1 MAPTIVAPAGGDG
14 LPPGTTKLID
24 QDGSI
29 VGKHASGSD
38 ESDIVLIPRA
48 SDDPEDPLN
57 WTKKRKW
64 LATSCVLVYTIMIA
78 IPSSAVYSVV
88 TPIRTA
94 TGLSLLDINN
104 GTGIMFLF
112 YGWGCLIW
120 QPFALQYGKRP
131 AYLASLLANIAI
143 LATAPMC
150 TKKHTYLANRILLGL
165 FGAPVESLCEISITD
180 IWFAHQRPK
189 YLALYGWGLS
199 MTGKLAPMLSG
210 FINVGMGWEWTLVRI
225 PEGACSCLA
234 KSLTHLKTFQWWC
247 AIFNGIA
254 FVYCFLFMEETNYD
268 RPARPVG
275 DNTALMSENGATD
288 QQQGGDDA
296 DETMSDKAGDSN
308 SANDAKAVDSETG
321 QVFFPRK
328 TYIQKLG
335 IKDKPRPNRMLDIAL
350 GGLRGFTYPSVVYAG
365 LMYGANN
372 LVWSGVQNATAGTVY
387 TTMYGFSTAGVAAA
401 YLGGLLGT
409 MVGGYYCGKVGR
421 LLTIKLARRNG
432 GISESEHSLWLFSA
446 SMFLVPFS
454 MLLYGLGVTYHI
466 HWMGLVISQFTLAIN
481 NALAVSGSLG
491 YAIASYPQL
500 SGDMITTCVII
511 RNTMSFAINYGI
523 TPWLNQMGYRDTY
536 IIVAAIGFVWNA
548 SIFVVTKYGR
558 SIREKSAARYWK
570 QVAQAHSKG
579 LSH

>member
-1 MAPTIVAPAGGDG
+1 MAEAIHTVHNMEESDP
-14 LPPGTTKLID
+14 LPPGTSRLID
-24 QDGSI
+24 VDGSVI
-29 VGKHASGSD
+29 AKHASGSN
-38 ESDIVLIPRA
+38 EQDIVLIPRP

-57 WTKKRKW
+57 WTRKRKL
-64 LATSCVLVYTIMIA
+64 LATSCVIIYTVMIA

-88 TPIRTA
+88 TPIRAA
-94 TGLSLLDINN
+94 TGLSLSDINN

-120 QPFALQYGKRP
+120 QPLALQYGKRP
-131 AYLASLLANIAI
+131 AYLASLVANIVI

-150 TKKHTYLANRILLGL
+150 TTKNTYLANRILLGL

-189 YLALYGWGLS
+189 YLAWYGWGLS

-210 FINVGMGWEWTLVRI
+210 FINVGMGWKWTL
-225 PEGACSCLA
+225 
-234 KSLTHLKTFQWWC
+234 WWC
-247 AIFNGIA
+247 SIFNGIA
-254 FVYCFLFMEETNYD
+254 LVYCFLFMEETNYD
-268 RPARPVG
+268 RPATP
-275 DNTALMSENGATD
+275 ATD
-288 QQQGGDDA
+288 NAAVVSEKKPA
-296 DETMSDKAGDSN
+296 DHSTDSKLEDHDGNKTVDQN
-308 SANDAKAVDSETG
+308 SSSTRPVDSETG
-321 QVFFPRK
+321 QVLYPRK
-328 TYIQKLG
+328 TFLQKLG
-335 IKDKPRPNRMLDIAL
+335 LKDKPRPNRMFDIAV
-350 GGLRGFTYPSVVYAG
+350 GGLTGFTYPSVVYAG
-365 LMYGANN
+365 LMYGANS

-401 YLGGLLGT
+401 YAGGLLGT

-421 LLTIKLARRNG
+421 ILTLRLARRNN
-432 GISESEHSLWLFSA
+432 GISESEHSLWLFAA

-466 HWMGLVISQFTLAIN
+466 HWIGLVISQFTLAIN
-481 NALAVSGSLG
+481 NALSVAGSLG
-491 YAIASYPQL
+491 YAISSYPEL
-500 SGDMITTCVII
+500 SGGMITTCILI

-523 TPWLNQMGYRDTY
+523 TPWLNHMGYRDTY

-558 SIREKSAARYWK
+558 QVREKSAKRYWRD
-570 QVAQAHSKG
+570 VAKAHAKG

>member
-1 MAPTIVAPAGGDG
+1 MEKTNA
-14 LPPGTTKLID
+14 LPPGTSRLID
-24 QDGSI
+24 VDGS
-29 VGKHASGSD
+29 VVAKHASGSD
-38 ESDIVLIPRA
+38 EQDIVLIPRP

-57 WTKKRKW
+57 WTKKRKL
-64 LATSCVLVYTIMIA
+64 LATSCVIVYTVMIA

-88 TPIRTA
+88 TPIRAA
-94 TGLSLLDINN
+94 TGLSLSDINN
-104 GTGIMFLF
+104 GTGIM
-112 YGWGCLIW
+112 
-120 QPFALQYGKRP
+120 AR
-131 AYLASLLANIAI
+131 
-143 LATAPMC
+143 
-150 TKKHTYLANRILLGL
+150 L

-210 FINVGMGWEWTLVRI
+210 FINVGMGWKWTL
-225 PEGACSCLA
+225 
-234 KSLTHLKTFQWWC
+234 WWC
-247 AIFNGIA
+247 SIFNGIA
-254 FVYCFLFMEETNYD
+254 LIYCFLFMEETNYD
-268 RPARPVG
+268 RPAAPVT
-275 DNTALMSENGATD
+275 DSAAVVSETKPVDQLTASKLEDQDENKTD
-288 QQQGGDDA
+288 QN
-296 DETMSDKAGDSN
+296 TSN
-308 SANDAKAVDSETG
+308 ANPVDSETG
-321 QVFFPRK
+321 QVLYPRK
-328 TYIQKLG
+328 TFVQKLG

-401 YLGGLLGT
+401 YFGGVLGT

-421 LLTIKLARRNG
+421 ILTIRLARRNN
-432 GISESEHSLWLFSA
+432 GISESEHSLWLFAA

-454 MLLYGLGVTYHI
+454 MLLYGLGVAYHI
-466 HWMGLVISQFTLAIN
+466 HWIGLVISQFTLAIN
-481 NALAVSGSLG
+481 NALSVAGSLG

-523 TPWLNQMGYRDTY
+523 TPWLNHMGYRNTY

-548 SIFVVTKYGR
+548 SIFIVTKYGR
-558 SIREKSAARYWK
+558 KARERTAERYWRDVSK
-570 QVAQAHSKG
+570 AHAKG

>member
-1 MAPTIVAPAGGDG
+1 MAHDTPAQTDGDG
-14 LPPGTTKLID
+14 LPPGTTRLID
-24 QDGSI
+24 VDGSVI
-29 VGKHASGSD
+29 SKHASGSD
-38 ESDIVLIPRA
+38 EADIVLIPRP
-48 SDDPEDPLN
+48 SEDPEDPLN

-64 LATSCVLVYTIMIA
+64 LATSCVLVYTVMIA

-88 TPIRTA
+88 TPIRKA
-94 TGLSLLDINN
+94 TGLSLSDINN

-131 AYLASLLANIAI
+131 AYLASLIANIII

-150 TKKHTYLANRILLGL
+150 TTKHTYLANRILLGL

-210 FINVGMGWEWTLVRI
+210 FINVGMGWKWTL
-225 PEGACSCLA
+225 
-234 KSLTHLKTFQWWC
+234 WWC
-247 AIFNGIA
+247 SIFNGIA
-254 FVYCFLFMEETNYD
+254 LVYCFLFMEETNYD
-268 RPARPVG
+268 RPARSV
-275 DNTALMSENGATD
+275 ENSTFTGHATGV
-288 QQQGGDDA
+288 QEQHNGSDA
-296 DETMSDKAGDSN
+296 DEKSSDKAGEKN
-308 SANDAKAVDSETG
+308 MTNAKPVDSETG
-321 QVFFPRK
+321 QVIYPRK

-335 IKDKPRPNRMLDIAL
+335 IKDKTRPNRMLDIAL

-387 TTMYGFSTAGVAAA
+387 TTMYGFSTAGVVAA
-401 YLGGLLGT
+401 YAGGLLGT

-421 LLTIKLARRNG
+421 LLTIRLARRNN
-432 GISESEHSLWLFSA
+432 GIAESEHSLWLFSA

-481 NALAVSGSLG
+481 NALAVAGSLG

-523 TPWLNQMGYRDTY
+523 TPWLNHMGYRDTY

-548 SIFVVTKYGR
+548 SIFVMTKYGR
-558 SIREKSAARYWK
+558 TIREKSANRYWRH
-570 QVAQAHSKG
+570 VAKAHAKG

>member
-1 MAPTIVAPAGGDG
+1 MENDNAF
-14 LPPGTTKLID
+14 PPGTSRLID
-24 QDGSI
+24 VDGSI
-29 VGKHASGSD
+29 VTKHASGSD
-38 ESDIVLIPRA
+38 EQDIVLIPRP

-57 WTKKRKW
+57 WTQKRKL
-64 LATSCVLVYTIMIA
+64 LATSCVIVYTVMIA

-94 TGLSLLDINN
+94 TGLSLDDINN
-104 GTGIMFLF
+104 GTGIMASDQKNPNSIGSQFLF

-131 AYLASLLANIAI
+131 AYLASLMANIAI

-150 TKKHTYLANRILLGL
+150 TTKNTYLANRILLGL

-210 FINVGMGWEWTLVRI
+210 FINVGMGWKWTL
-225 PEGACSCLA
+225 
-234 KSLTHLKTFQWWC
+234 WWC
-247 AIFNGIA
+247 SIFNGIA
-254 FVYCFLFMEETNYD
+254 LIYCFLFMEETNYD
-268 RPARPVG
+268 RPARPISSGASHVCDLEPTILQNVSG
-275 DNTALMSENGATD
+275 SDEKGRKISEEQNSSGA
-288 QQQGGDDA
+288 
-296 DETMSDKAGDSN
+296 SP
-308 SANDAKAVDSETG
+308 VDSETG
-321 QVFFPRK
+321 QVLYPRK
-328 TYIQKLG
+328 GFVQKLSV
-335 IKDKPRPNRMLDIAL
+335 KDKPRPNRMLDIAL
-350 GGLRGFTYPSVVYAG
+350 GGLTGFTYPSVVYAG

-401 YLGGLLGT
+401 YAGGLLGT

-421 LLTIKLARRNG
+421 ILTIRLARRNN
-432 GISESEHSLWLFSA
+432 GISESEHSLWLFAA

-481 NALAVSGSLG
+481 NALSVAGSLG

-523 TPWLNQMGYRDTY
+523 TPWLNHMGYRDTY
-536 IIVAAIGFVWNA
+536 IIVAVIGFVWNA
-548 SIFVVTKYGR
+548 SIFIVTKYGR
-558 SIREKSAARYWK
+558 RVRERSAERYWRH
-570 QVAQAHSKG
+570 VAKAHAKG

>member
-1 MAPTIVAPAGGDG
+1 MAHSNPAQTDGQG
-14 LPPGTTKLID
+14 LPPGTTRLID
-24 QDGSI
+24 VDGSVI
-29 VGKHASGSD
+29 SKHASGSD
-38 ESDIVLIPRA
+38 EADIILIPRP
-48 SDDPEDPLN
+48 SEDPEDPLN

-64 LATSCVLVYTIMIA
+64 LATSCVLMYTVMIA

-88 TPIRTA
+88 TPIRKA
-94 TGLSLLDINN
+94 TGLSLSDINN

-120 QPFALQYGKRP
+120 QPFALQYGKRS
-131 AYLASLLANIAI
+131 AYLASLMAN
-143 LATAPMC
+143 
-150 TKKHTYLANRILLGL
+150 
-165 FGAPVESLCEISITD
+165 

-210 FINVGMGWEWTLVRI
+210 FINVGMGWKWTL
-225 PEGACSCLA
+225 
-234 KSLTHLKTFQWWC
+234 WWC
-247 AIFNGIA
+247 SIFNGIA
-254 FVYCFLFMEETNYD
+254 LVYCFLFMEETNYD
-268 RPARPVG
+268 RPARPVE
-275 DNTALMSENGATD
+275 NSTALGHTTGVQEQHNGS
-288 QQQGGDDA
+288 DA
-296 DETMSDKAGDSN
+296 DEKSSEKAGEEN
-308 SANDAKAVDSETG
+308 MTNTKPVDTETG
-321 QVFFPRK
+321 QMIYPRK

-401 YLGGLLGT
+401 YSGGLLGT

-421 LLTIKLARRNG
+421 LLTIRLARRNN

-481 NALAVSGSLG
+481 NALAVAGSLG

-523 TPWLNQMGYRDTY
+523 TPWLNHMGYRDTY
-536 IIVAAIGFVWNA
+536 IIVGAIGFVWNA
-548 SIFVVTKYGR
+548 SIFIMTKYGR
-558 SIREKSAARYWK
+558 TIREKSADRYWRH
-570 QVAQAHSKG
+570 VAKAHAKG

>member
-1 MAPTIVAPAGGDG
+1 MENENV
-14 LPPGTTKLID
+14 LPPGTSRLID
-24 QDGSI
+24 VDGSI
-29 VGKHASGSD
+29 ITKHASGSD
-38 ESDIVLIPRA
+38 EGDIVLIPRP

-57 WTKKRKW
+57 WTQKRKL
-64 LATSCVLVYTIMIA
+64 LATSCVIVYTVMIA

-94 TGLSLLDINN
+94 TGFTNPNLIGSQ
-104 GTGIMFLF
+104 FLF

-131 AYLASLLANIAI
+131 AYLASLMANIAI

-150 TKKHTYLANRILLGL
+150 TTKNTYLANRILLGL

-180 IWFAHQRPK
+180 IWFVHQRPK

-210 FINVGMGWEWTLVRI
+210 FINVGMGWKWTL
-225 PEGACSCLA
+225 
-234 KSLTHLKTFQWWC
+234 WWC
-247 AIFNGIA
+247 AIFNAIA
-254 FVYCFLFMEETNYD
+254 LVYCFLFMEETNYD
-268 RPARPVG
+268 RPARPISSG
-275 DNTALMSENGATD
+275 TARICETEPTKPHNIGGSDEKGQKVSEE
-288 QQQGGDDA
+288 Q
-296 DETMSDKAGDSN
+296 N
-308 SANDAKAVDSETG
+308 SSSTNPVDSETG
-321 QVFFPRK
+321 QVLYPRK
-328 TYIQKLG
+328 GFLQKLSV
-335 IKDKPRPNRMLDIAL
+335 KDKPRPDRMLDIAL
-350 GGLRGFTYPSVVYAG
+350 GGLTGFTYPSVVYAG

-401 YLGGLLGT
+401 YAGGLLGT

-421 LLTIKLARRNG
+421 ILTIRLARRNK
-432 GISESEHSLWLFSA
+432 GISESEHSLWLFAA

-481 NALAVSGSLG
+481 NALSVAGSLG

-523 TPWLNQMGYRDTY
+523 TPWLNHMGYRDTY
-536 IIVAAIGFVWNA
+536 IIVAVTGFVWNA
-548 SIFVVTKYGR
+548 SIFIVTKYGR
-558 SIREKSAARYWK
+558 QVRERSAERYWRH
-570 QVAQAHSKG
+570 VAKAHAKG

>member
-1 MAPTIVAPAGGDG
+1 MAHDAPAQTNGDD
-14 LPPGTTKLID
+14 LPPGTTRLID
-24 QDGSI
+24 VDGSVI
-29 VGKHASGSD
+29 SKHASGSD
-38 ESDIVLIPRA
+38 EADIILIPRP
-48 SDDPEDPLN
+48 SEDPEDPLN

-64 LATSCVLVYTIMIA
+64 LATSCVLVYTVMIA

-88 TPIRTA
+88 TPIRKA
-94 TGLSLLDINN
+94 TGLSLSDINN

-131 AYLASLLANIAI
+131 AYLASLIANIII

-150 TKKHTYLANRILLGL
+150 TTKHTYLANRILLGL

-210 FINVGMGWEWTLVRI
+210 FINVGMGWKWTL
-225 PEGACSCLA
+225 
-234 KSLTHLKTFQWWC
+234 WWC
-247 AIFNGIA
+247 SIFNGIA
-254 FVYCFLFMEETNYD
+254 LVYCFLFMEETNYD
-268 RPARPVG
+268 RPARPVEDSTPTG
-275 DNTALMSENGATD
+275 HATGVREQHNGS
-288 QQQGGDDA
+288 DA
-296 DETMSDKAGDSN
+296 DEKSSDKADEKN
-308 SANDAKAVDSETG
+308 MTNAKPVDTETG
-321 QVFFPRK
+321 QMIYPRK
-328 TYIQKLG
+328 TYIQKLS
-335 IKDKPRPNRMLDIAL
+335 IKDKARPNRMLDIAL

-401 YLGGLLGT
+401 YAGGLLGT

-421 LLTIKLARRNG
+421 LLTIRLARRNN

-481 NALAVSGSLG
+481 NALAVAGSLG

-523 TPWLNQMGYRDTY
+523 TPWLNHMGYRDTY

-548 SIFVVTKYGR
+548 SIFVMTKYGR
-558 SIREKSAARYWK
+558 TIRENSANRYWRH
-570 QVAQAHSKG
+570 VAKAHAKG

>member
-1 MAPTIVAPAGGDG
+1 MAEATHAVHAMEKASP
-14 LPPGTTKLID
+14 LPPGTSRLID
-24 QDGSI
+24 VDGSVI
-29 VGKHASGSD
+29 TKHASTSG
-38 ESDIVLIPRA
+38 EQDIVLIPRP

-57 WTKKRKW
+57 WTKKRKL
-64 LATSCVLVYTIMIA
+64 LATSCVIVYTVMIA

-88 TPIRTA
+88 TPIRAA
-94 TGLSLLDINN
+94 TGLSLSDINN

-131 AYLASLLANIAI
+131 AYLASLVANIVI

-150 TKKHTYLANRILLGL
+150 TTKNTYLANRILLGL

-210 FINVGMGWEWTLVRI
+210 FINVGMGWKWTL
-225 PEGACSCLA
+225 
-234 KSLTHLKTFQWWC
+234 WWC

-254 FVYCFLFMEETNYD
+254 LIYCFLFMEETNYD
-268 RPARPVG
+268 RPATPTVDSAGVVSGMQPLEQQNASR
-275 DNTALMSENGATD
+275 SED
-288 QQQGGDDA
+288 Q
-296 DETMSDKAGDSN
+296 DENKPENQHSLSTSHI
-308 SANDAKAVDSETG
+308 DSETG
-321 QVFFPRK
+321 QILYPRK
-328 TYIQKLG
+328 TFLQKLG
-335 IKDKPRPNRMLDIAL
+335 IKDKPRPNRMFDIAL
-350 GGLRGFTYPSVVYAG
+350 GGLTGFTYPSVVYAG
-365 LMYGANN
+365 LMYGANS

-387 TTMYGFSTAGVAAA
+387 TTSYGFSTAGVAAA
-401 YLGGLLGT
+401 YSGGLLGT

-421 LLTIKLARRNG
+421 ILTIRLARRNN
-432 GISESEHSLWLFSA
+432 GISESEHSLWLFAA

-481 NALAVSGSLG
+481 NALSVAGSLG
-491 YAIASYPQL
+491 YAIASYPEL

-523 TPWLNQMGYRDTY
+523 TPWLNHMGYRDTY

-548 SIFVVTKYGR
+548 SIFIVTKYGR
-558 SIREKSAARYWK
+558 KVRERSAERYWRD
-570 QVAQAHSKG
+570 VAKAHAKG

>member
-1 MAPTIVAPAGGDG
+1 MAHSNPAQTDGQG
-14 LPPGTTKLID
+14 LPPGTTRLID
-24 QDGSI
+24 VDGSVI
-29 VGKHASGSD
+29 SKHASGSD
-38 ESDIVLIPRA
+38 EADIVLIPRP
-48 SDDPEDPLN
+48 SEDPEDPLN

-64 LATSCVLVYTIMIA
+64 LATSCVLMYTVMIA

-88 TPIRTA
+88 TPIRKA
-94 TGLSLLDINN
+94 TGLSLSDINN

-131 AYLASLLANIAI
+131 AYLASLIANIII

-150 TKKHTYLANRILLGL
+150 TTKHTYLANRILLGL
-165 FGAPVESLCEISITD
+165 FGAPVESLAEISITD

-210 FINVGMGWEWTLVRI
+210 FINVGMGWKWTL
-225 PEGACSCLA
+225 
-234 KSLTHLKTFQWWC
+234 WWC
-247 AIFNGIA
+247 SIFNGIA
-254 FVYCFLFMEETNYD
+254 LVYCFLFMEETNYD
-268 RPARPVG
+268 RPARPVE
-275 DNTALMSENGATD
+275 DSTAPDHATGVQEQHNGS
-288 QQQGGDDA
+288 DA
-296 DETMSDKAGDSN
+296 DEN
-308 SANDAKAVDSETG
+308 SSEKTGENNMTNTKPVDTETG
-321 QVFFPRK
+321 QMIYPRK

-401 YLGGLLGT
+401 YSGGLLGT
-409 MVGGYYCGKVGR
+409 MVGGYYCGRVGL
-421 LLTIKLARRNG
+421 LLTIRLARRNN

-481 NALAVSGSLG
+481 NALAVAGSLG

-523 TPWLNQMGYRDTY
+523 TPWLNHMGYRDTY
-536 IIVAAIGFVWNA
+536 IIVGAIGFVWNA
-548 SIFVVTKYGR
+548 SIFIMTKYGR
-558 SIREKSAARYWK
+558 TIREKSADRYWRH
-570 QVAQAHSKG
+570 VAKAHAKG